1 MIIIFKAQ
9 TISKKVIFYQCNKR
23 PKCKGAANLK
33 LINEEL
39 QIIKE
44 CDNNIYHDLINY
56 DKFYEAYRKKNFK
69 DFNFTNKKLQKFYI
83 YMQK

>member
-1 MIIIFKAQ
+1 MIIIFKTQ

-44 CDNNIYHDLINY
+44 CDNNIYHDLINF
-56 DKFYEAYRKKNFK
+56 DKFYEAYKKF
-69 DFNFTNKKLQKFYI
+69 
-83 YMQK
+83 

>member
-44 CDNNIYHDLINY
+44 CDNNIYHDLINF

>member
-9 TISKKVIFYQCNKR
+9 TISKNVIFYQCNKR

-44 CDNNIYHDLINY
+44 CDNNIYHDLINF